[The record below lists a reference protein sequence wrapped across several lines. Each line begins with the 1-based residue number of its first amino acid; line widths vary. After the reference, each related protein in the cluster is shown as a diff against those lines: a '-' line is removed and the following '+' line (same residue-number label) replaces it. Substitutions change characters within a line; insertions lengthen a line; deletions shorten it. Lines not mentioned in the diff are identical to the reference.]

1 MSDQI
6 EEVEIINDKQINTRH
21 SSGIVGGAKPKKQLS
36 EQQLLNLKKA
46 RERAQERKTELKHL
60 HAKSKALKEEQL
72 KLDALEYDKLKKEEE
87 LKKLKQKEL
96 DDIVNKQLEKQQS
109 VNEKDEPKKK
119 KKIKKIIYEDSS
131 DEEEVETV
139 IVRKKKETQKETQI
153 EKPVHTQQRQ
163 PTFNDLANM
172 SIQNQIHKKL
182 NEEKFN
188 SLYAQLVGCRY

>member
-1 MSDQI
+1 MSEQI
-6 EEVEIINDKQINTRH
+6 EEVEITAR
-21 SSGIVGGAKPKKQLS
+21 GETKPKKQLS

-46 RERAQERKTELKHL
+46 RERAQERKTELKNL

-72 KLDALEYDKLKKEEE
+72 KLDALEYDKLHDVVTARQSQKNEEE

-96 DDIVNKQLEKQQS
+96 DEIVNQQQEKQ
-109 VNEKDEPKKK
+109 NKIDETKKK

-131 DEEEVETV
+131 EDEEVETV
-139 IVRKKKETQKETQI
+139 VIRKKKEITQAQAQ
-153 EKPVHTQQRQ
+153 PRQ
-163 PTFNDLANM
+163 PNFNDLANM

-188 SLYAQLVGCRY
+188 SLYAQLVNCRY

>member
-6 EEVEIINDKQINTRH
+6 EEVDITRDEVNLDNKQ
-21 SSGIVGGAKPKKQLS
+21 VKPKKQLS

-96 DDIVNKQLEKQQS
+96 VDIVNQQQEK
-109 VNEKDEPKKK
+109 
-119 KKIKKIIYEDSS
+119 
-131 DEEEVETV
+131 
-139 IVRKKKETQKETQI
+139 
-153 EKPVHTQQRQ
+153 
-163 PTFNDLANM
+163 
-172 SIQNQIHKKL
+172 
-182 NEEKFN
+182 
-188 SLYAQLVGCRY
+188 

>member
-6 EEVEIINDKQINTRH
+6 EEVEVIRDDKQI
-21 SSGIVGGAKPKKQLS
+21 KPKKQLS

-87 LKKLKQKEL
+87 LKILKQKEL
-96 DDIVNKQLEKQQS
+96 DEIVNQQQEKQ
-109 VNEKDEPKKK
+109 NKIDEIKKK

-131 DEEEVETV
+131 EDDEVETV
-139 IVRKKKETQKETQI
+139 IIRKKKETQQL
-153 EKPVHTQQRQ
+153 QQPKQ

-188 SLYAQLVGCRY
+188 SLYAQLVNCRY